1 MSDYSIVVPTLG
13 RPCLAAML
21 ESLAAARG
29 PAPRRILLVDDR
41 PRDGWP
47 LTVPDVLAPCTDVL
61 TSGGRGPAAARNLG
75 WRAADT
81 PWIVFL
87 DDDVRVA
94 PDWREALAEDL
105 DGLAE
110 RIAGVQGLVSVP
122 LPGHRRPTD
131 WERGTAGLA
140 RARWITADM
149 AYRRDALVECRG
161 FDERFPRAFRE
172 DADLA
177 LRMLADGWR
186 LETGWRRTEH
196 PVRPASAWISVRAQ
210 RGNADDALM
219 RAVHG
224 PDWPE
229 RAGETRGRRVRH
241 LAIVGSAASAAG
253 LAAAGLRR
261 TAGAAAAA
269 ALGGI
274 AEFAAARIVP
284 GPRTLKEVATMTA
297 TSVLIP
303 PAAVWHWARG
313 TWLARGARPWPPP
326 PKAILFDRDGTL
338 IHDVPYNG
346 DPAQVV
352 PVRGA
357 RDALELARSRGLR
370 IGVVTNQSGIARG
383 RLTPAQVAAVND
395 RVDELLGPFDTWQVC
410 PHGPGERCLC
420 RKPAPGM
427 IRRAADELGVDPAEC
442 LVVGDIGGD
451 IAAAHAAGA
460 RAILVPNAQT
470 RPEELIGVRT
480 AANLAE
486 AVDIALGETPAPPLW
501 TTETPAPASA
511 RAAR

>member
-1 MSDYSIVVPTLG
+1 MIAYSIVIPTLG

-47 LTVPDVLAPCTDVL
+47 LTVPPPLASCTDIL
-61 TSGGRGPAAARNLG
+61 TAGGRGPAAARNMG

-81 PWIVFL
+81 PWVVFL

-94 PDWREALAEDL
+94 PDWREALAAAL
-105 DGLAE
+105 DGLAD

-122 LPGHRRPTD
+122 LPADRRPTD

-149 AYRRDALVECRG
+149 AYRRDALVECGG

-177 LRMLADGWR
+177 LRVLADGWR

-196 PVRPASAWISVRAQ
+196 PVRPASAWISVKTQ

-224 PDWPE
+224 PGWPE
-229 RAGETRGRRVRH
+229 RAGETRGRRTRH
-241 LAIVGSAASAAG
+241 LAIVGAALTAAG
-253 LAAAGLRR
+253 LAVAGLRR
-261 TAGAAAAA
+261 SAATAATAAF
-269 ALGGI
+269 GGI
-274 AEFAAARIVP
+274 AEFAAARIIP
-284 GPRTLKEVATMTA
+284 GPRTAKEVATMAA

-313 TWLARGARPWPPP
+313 TWRSRCARPWPAP

-338 IHDVPYNG
+338 IEDEPYNG
-346 DPAQVV
+346 DPDKVV
-352 PVRGA
+352 LVPTA
-357 RDALELARSRGLR
+357 RDAVELARSRGLR
-370 IGVVTNQSGIARG
+370 IGVVSNQSGIARG
-383 RLTPAQVAAVND
+383 LVSPAQVTAVND
-395 RVDELLGPFDTWQVC
+395 RVEELLGPFGTWQVC
-410 PHGPGERCLC
+410 PHGPDDGCSC
-420 RKPAPGM
+420 RKPEPGM
-427 IRRAADELGVDPAEC
+427 VRQAADELGVDPADC
-442 LVVGDIGGD
+442 VVIGDIGPD
-451 IAAAHAAGA
+451 LAAAHAAGA
-460 RAILVPNAQT
+460 RGVLVPTAQT
-470 RPEELIGVRT
+470 RHEELAGARI
-480 AANLAE
+480 AADLRE
-486 AVDIALGETPAPPLW
+486 AVEIALGVT
-501 TTETPAPASA
+501 SA
-511 RAAR
+511 ALYWPGEPGAVR